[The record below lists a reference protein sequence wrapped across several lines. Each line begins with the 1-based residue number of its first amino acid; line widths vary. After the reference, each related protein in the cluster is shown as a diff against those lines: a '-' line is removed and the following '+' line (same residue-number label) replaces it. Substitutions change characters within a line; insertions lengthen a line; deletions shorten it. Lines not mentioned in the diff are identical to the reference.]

1 MNLYI
6 MMTQSSRHESR
17 VKYTQFTSS
26 SIQFS
31 LVQDIVLFDK
41 TIESISS
48 KLSPTRSYALITA
61 LKVKPF
67 ITSSCTLEGYSSPVR
82 SFCPCCCCCCG
93 DSLLLLL
100 LAAAATD
107 AANAAAGGTKA
118 TDAGKWHGRDATFF
132 IIYG

>member
-1 MNLYI
+1 
-6 MMTQSSRHESR
+6 MTQSSRHESR

-26 SIQFS
+26 

-41 TIESISS
+41 SIESISS
-48 KLSPTRSYALITA
+48 KLSPTRSYALITVF
-61 LKVKPF
+61 KVKPF

-82 SFCPCCCCCCG
+82 SFCPCCCCCCCG

-107 AANAAAGGTKA
+107 AANAAAGGTEA

-132 IIYG
+132 IILLLIESQC